1 MVFIPME
8 RQPLVAVVDT
18 VVVVEVTECVV
29 NVKSTPVC
37 VATDRDSLLSSI
49 AVIKAVVCNGV
60 NCVVCSNEA
69 DVVGVVASIKVVSAR
84 VDSTTLIKY
93 NIMTNNANI
102 PHLKSTQQNQQCYRA
117 ISVMLL

>member
-1 MVFIPME
+1 ME
-8 RQPLVAVVDT
+8 RQPLVAVVDA

-93 NIMTNNANI
+93 NIMTNNYTHPNANI